1 MISGFRRIAAS
12 LILLGISFGYV
23 EAAIVVYLRTIYTPV
38 RARLHPEVPATDLFP
53 LITPQQLA
61 AESASVQKLLPIEL
75 VREAATLVML
85 AAAGLA
91 VARNGRQWVAAF
103 AVAMGVWDVFFYVFL
118 KVLIGWPASF
128 FTWDILFL
136 IPAPWASPVLAP
148 MLVALSMAGGGL
160 ALLKVES
167 DGAVFHATGR
177 HWLGLLIGASIILA
191 SFLWDVPRLVAGG
204 TPHSFPW
211 LVFAVGEVVGLA
223 TFAHAYRRSRAGR
236 LP

>member
-1 MISGFRRIAAS
+1 MSDFRRIAAS
-12 LILLGISFGYV
+12 LILLGVSFGYV

-38 RARLHPEVPATDLFP
+38 RARLHPEVPAADLFP

-61 AESASVQKLLPIEL
+61 AEGAAVQRLLPIEL

-85 AAAGLA
+85 MAAGLA

-118 KVLIGWPASF
+118 KVLIGWPASL

-148 MLVALSMAGGGL
+148 VLVALSMAGGGL
-160 ALLKVES
+160 AVLRVES
-167 DGAVFHATGR
+167 AGAVFHATGK
-177 HWLGLLIGASIILA
+177 HWLGLFVGAAIILV
-191 SFLWDVPRLVAGG
+191 SFLWDAPSLVAGG
-204 TPHSFPW
+204 TPRSFPW
-211 LVFAVGEVVGLA
+211 FVFAVGEGIALG
-223 TFAHAYRRSRAGR
+223 TFA
-236 LP
+236 